1 MATSF
6 GQIDHP
12 VWECDVEQSPEYE
25 NWDGTMSHTDD
36 LAKGGGVSI
45 DPTAIAHAAVAALS
59 GLHHDPDGALEAF
72 EGHFGP
78 GSTDGL
84 RSTMFGGSQ
93 EQPQTEGFIEDDSP
107 GMADTVEADGPRG
120 ESSIA
125 LSGGEY
131 IIPADVC
138 ANLGDGNSAAGSKLL
153 DQFVAYV
160 REMKHGSPDQ
170 PAPTGKLAIT
180 NFMKHIDGGQ

>member
-84 RSTMFGGSQ
+84 RSTMFGGSE
-93 EQPQTEGFIEDDSP
+93 EQPQTEGFIDDDSG
-107 GMADTVEADGPRG
+107 GMDDTVPADGPKG
-120 ESSIA
+120 EDSIA

-131 IIPADVC
+131 IISGDVVSS
-138 ANLGDGNSAAGSKLL
+138 LGDGNSAAGAKLL
-153 DQFVAYV
+153 DEFMGYV
-160 REMKHGSPDQ
+160 RSMKNGHPDQ
-170 PAPTGKLAIT
+170 PPQNGRMLIT
-180 NFMKHIDGGQ
+180 NFMKHVDGGQ